1 MNLDESSAQ
10 IRFSQPFE
18 LLGRPQSALRRHAY
32 LLIPWVSLPPSP
44 GVVSRLAFTHP
55 YLLKKYEQSKGPSLH
70 EVVLSSLHQYY
81 DPLGLPSC
89 RHATSPF
96 GLIGSHFTDQIF
108 FLRAGEGLP
117 RSRVPFDAMP
127 LPLRRRVLRC
137 CFPSSPQLPWPS
149 SICAGLGSL
158 FSLSRGLFDDAA
170 EFTSCYGLVS
180 CSPCS
185 LPGTF
190 VDALLRT
197 DFAVRRHP
205 SYSDVLALSEVR
217 LSLTRGTRASGRAT
231 NKKATR

>member
-1 MNLDESSAQ
+1 
-10 IRFSQPFE
+10 
-18 LLGRPQSALRRHAY
+18 
-32 LLIPWVSLPPSP
+32 
-44 GVVSRLAFTHP
+44 
-55 YLLKKYEQSKGPSLH
+55 
-70 EVVLSSLHQYY
+70 
-81 DPLGLPSC
+81 
-89 RHATSPF
+89 
-96 GLIGSHFTDQIF
+96 
-108 FLRAGEGLP
+108 
-117 RSRVPFDAMP
+117 MP

-217 LSLTRGTRASGRAT
+217 LSLTRGTRASGRAI
-231 NKKATR
+231 KKRPHPRRSSEFAEIYQFVLPSTPLPACRPTTIQLPPLPPRSCLLRPYACLS